1 MYQFLARQHMYSKKL
16 SWTNKIYTLYL
27 IVLRIMQKKII
38 ESMHCIANMNH
49 SLSIFDIYYYLIYKP
64 GTFQALKTEQN

>member
-1 MYQFLARQHMYSKKL
+1 
-16 SWTNKIYTLYL
+16 
-27 IVLRIMQKKII
+27 MQKKII
-38 ESMHCIANMNH
+38 ELISMHGIANMNH